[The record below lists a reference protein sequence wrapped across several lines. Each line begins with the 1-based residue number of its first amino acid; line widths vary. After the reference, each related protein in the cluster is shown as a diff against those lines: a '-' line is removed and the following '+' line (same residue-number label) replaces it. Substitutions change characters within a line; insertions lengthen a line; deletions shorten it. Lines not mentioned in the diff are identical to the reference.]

1 VCVFFVVCGQIW
13 CFRSSVFF
21 CFVCVE
27 FQKLVH
33 LTNSPLFL
41 KPTSRLSVFFER
53 PFSIPPCVCVILIHP
68 PFLSPIK
75 TKSFTPNKPPQQ
87 RKVLCILLRARS
99 SRNAQIIFHPRTQNS
114 AVLCAYIFEM
124 VEESSFL
131 ELVLC
136 ALCFLVWGRVFVI
149 LVSKLQKRE
158 HPSCVCDEK

>member
-1 VCVFFVVCGQIW
+1 VGRFGVFVLRSFLFCVRGIPKTC
-13 CFRSSVFF
+13 SPH
-21 CFVCVE
+21 E
-27 FQKLVH
+27 F
-33 LTNSPLFL
+33 SPLFETNIA
-41 KPTSRLSVFFER
+41 PLSFFER